1 MAAPEATGVISR
13 VPVASDTLKRDLR
26 VGAATGI
33 SRGGAIGP
41 VPPIPSKKGVASA
54 SPSSKS
60 WWLVGCRGKDIYIYV
75 CVFVVEGLFYV
86 PNTSHFADPR
96 SEAS

>member
-60 WWLVGCRGKDIYIYV
+60 WWLVGCRGKDIYICV
-75 CVFVVEGLFYV
+75 CFCGRRVVLRTEY
-86 PNTSHFADPR
+86 FAFCG
-96 SEAS
+96 SSVGS